1 MKITKEKIT
10 DLILEELKREG
21 LVSGWK
27 NMQGRRKIHKQV
39 KKADAGLAA
48 LVELYNMLNNP
59 EIQEDIPEIAEIN
72 KLGYAAAQN
81 MVGFLSAIKEMFS
94 KEYRE

>member
-1 MKITKEKIT
+1 MNSTKQRIRY
-10 DLILEELKREG
+10 LIMEELASEG
-21 LVSGWK
+21 IVSGWK

-48 LVELYNMLNNP
+48 LVELYSMLDNP
-59 EIQEDIPEIAEIN
+59 EIQKDIPEITEIN
-72 KLGYAAAQN
+72 KLGDAAAQN
-81 MVGFLSAIKEMFS
+81 MVQFLSAIKEMFS